1 MGMCITHICV
11 CNMNKTA
18 INRQQE
24 GLVIANING
33 TVKRISE
40 LVYNVKSQSG
50 NGDYEVHS
58 TDLG

>member
-1 MGMCITHICV
+1 
-11 CNMNKTA
+11 MNKTA